1 MCAGGG
7 LSPSSARYSCA
18 ESDSTLSSR
27 ASQLLSSTQH
37 LLNELRST
45 CGSLAR
51 QAESIELECGTP
63 TPGAGPSPGPS
74 PLLAP
79 FGFGLAFPG
88 SSGGA
93 QDLAQELAQLG
104 MTASGMR
111 LQQLQPPAP
120 ASASASQAGSQARL
134 STSTANASASG
145 LGSQKGLAG
154 SRGQLPPLHG
164 QSPSWP
170 ASPARTTCPGGGAGS
185 VLGSLPSLIEHT
197 DADAE
202 AEEGG
207 EGDGEGDEEED
218 ELATESEKSA
228 TIRRRTGPV
237 SAATRTLRVSECST
251 STLKRDSY
259 GEQFTQTEAAA
270 TTCSSTSLSTSTDA
284 HAPSQSQSLL
294 ALSVL
299 VSPLPEHQK
308 PQKAQILSDVTL
320 RTSTSMRPVP
330 AIAVTECASQTEAA
344 AASASA
350 PCTPR
355 RHSRP
360 VSTLSFDVELV
371 PKPMLDELRAQ
382 INALMVRD

>member
-1 MCAGGG
+1 MCAGG

-18 ESDSTLSSR
+18 ESDTLLSSR

-51 QAESIELECGTP
+51 QAESIELECGTS
-63 TPGAGPSPGPS
+63 TPGAGPSPSPS
-74 PLLAP
+74 PLFAP
-79 FGFGLAFPG
+79 FGFGRAFPG

-104 MTASGMR
+104 MTASGML

-134 STSTANASASG
+134 SISIASGSASG
-145 LGSQKGLAG
+145 LGSQKGLAC
-154 SRGQLPPLHG
+154 SRGQLLPPG

-170 ASPARTTCPGGGAGS
+170 ASPARTTCTGGGG

-202 AEEGG
+202 AGD
-207 EGDGEGDEEED
+207 DGEGDEEED
-218 ELATESEKSA
+218 ELATEFEKSA
-228 TIRRRTGPV
+228 TIRRRTGPA
-237 SAATRTLRVSECST
+237 SAAKRTLRVSECST

-259 GEQFTQTEAAA
+259 GEQFTQADAAA
-270 TTCSSTSLSTSTDA
+270 TMSMPTCTDE
-284 HAPSQSQSLL
+284 HVPSQSQSLL
-294 ALSVL
+294 ALPAL
-299 VSPLPEHQK
+299 VCPEHQHQQ
-308 PQKAQILSDVTL
+308 PRQAHIQSEVTL
-320 RTSTSMRPVP
+320 RTSTRPVP
-330 AIAVTECASQTEAA
+330 AIAVTECASQTEV
-344 AASASA
+344 AASASV
-350 PCTPR
+350 PCTP